1 MNLELSIT
9 YYFIVIGIIFLRGQ
23 PRRESQGSGAPGCCE
38 LSKQSSMYA
47 WIILNCSVPK
57 PLFWTVT
64 LTGHSVELGLG
75 KLDYYILFPRSE
87 ETGDGEKVC
96 LLSE

>member
-1 MNLELSIT
+1 
-9 YYFIVIGIIFLRGQ
+9 
-23 PRRESQGSGAPGCCE
+23 
-38 LSKQSSMYA
+38 MYA